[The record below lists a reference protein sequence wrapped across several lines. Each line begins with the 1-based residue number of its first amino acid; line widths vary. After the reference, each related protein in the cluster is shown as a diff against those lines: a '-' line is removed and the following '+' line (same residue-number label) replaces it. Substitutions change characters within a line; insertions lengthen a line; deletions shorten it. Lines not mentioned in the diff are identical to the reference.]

1 MEQRLHTPQPLD
13 RIQQNWL
20 ATTERRILNW
30 LCAKMPPAMTP
41 DKLTAIG
48 MAGAA
53 LVFIGYVCSNFGAIW
68 LTVALAGYAVQW
80 FGDSLDGS
88 LARYRKIERPSYGY
102 FLDHSCDGIANLM
115 IVLGIGLSPFVGM
128 NVALIALAG
137 YFLMSMHAF
146 LAARVIGEMRLSYMA
161 AGPTEL
167 RLFLMLLT
175 VAMMFDDPAK
185 DLIGNVSGFDILIGT
200 IGAGLIL
207 LFIVQTFAVARQ
219 LAVTDRR

>member
-1 MEQRLHTPQPLD
+1 
-13 RIQQNWL
+13 
-20 ATTERRILNW
+20 
-30 LCAKMPPAMTP
+30 MTP
-41 DKLTAIG
+41 DRLTAIG

-53 LVFIGYVCSNFGAIW
+53 TVLSAMSAAILARAGWRSRWPAMRCS
-68 LTVALAGYAVQW
+68 
-80 FGDSLDGS
+80 GS
-88 LARYRKIERPSYGY
+88 ATRWTAAARYRKIERPSYGY
-102 FLDHSCDGIANLM
+102 FLDHSCDGLANLM

-146 LAARVIGEMRLSYMA
+146 LAARVIGELRLSYMA

-175 VAMMFDDPAK
+175 VAMMFDDPTK
-185 DLIGNVSGFDILIGT
+185 DLIGNVSGFDILIGG
-200 IGAGLIL
+200 IGVGLIL
-207 LFIVQTFAVARQ
+207 LFVVQTFAVARQ